1 MSGHDGRSQRTRIA
15 RTDLDIRASWRNFA
29 AAEQEGEHDD
39 HAPTFRAR
47 LVVAGGERPEV
58 FEGETGKGKGHAEMT
73 ALDAL
78 IGSKGAEAAVALFR
92 SGLVYVEA
100 AGKPCCVHCS
110 TLLGF
115 LGVRPLS
122 GATTKTR
129 NTMLAGGAWGLSAL
143 VKEFL
148 SGPCH
153 LTMDSINGL
162 EASLRRD
169 FDRLHL

>member
-1 MSGHDGRSQRTRIA
+1 MSGHGERSQRTRIA
-15 RTDLDIRASWRNFA
+15 RTDLDIGNSWRNFA
-29 AAEQEGEHDD
+29 AAEQEGDHDD

-47 LVVAGGERPEV
+47 LVVAGGKQPEV
-58 FEGETGKGKGHAEMT
+58 FEGETGKDKGHAEMT

-78 IGSKGAEAAVALFR
+78 IGGKGVEAAAELFR

-110 TLLGF
+110 TMLGF

-129 NTMLAGGAWGLSAL
+129 KTMLAGGAWGLSAR
-143 VKEFL
+143 VKAFL
-148 SGPCH
+148 SGQCH
-153 LTMDSINGL
+153 LTMDSINRL
-162 EASLRRD
+162 EASLQRD